1 MYKHM
6 VLTEY
11 TKRNE
16 QEYPDINVGINK
28 QTGLNVW
35 KVLGVVLVVPY
46 VLAPPVQSEM
56 WS

>member
-1 MYKHM
+1 M